1 MSDVP
6 QRSVLGLVLFNIF
19 IDYIDLYCILS
30 KFVDDTKLSGAV
42 STTEGKY
49 VIQSDLDRLEKEP
62 NEIQQGL
69 LQTRRRNPGE
79 QPCREGLR
87 NSGG

>member
-1 MSDVP
+1 VVSP
-6 QRSVLGLVLFNIF
+6 SVILIN
-19 IDYIDLYCILS
+19 YIDDGIKCCLS
-30 KFVDDTKLSGAV
+30 KFADETKLSGAV